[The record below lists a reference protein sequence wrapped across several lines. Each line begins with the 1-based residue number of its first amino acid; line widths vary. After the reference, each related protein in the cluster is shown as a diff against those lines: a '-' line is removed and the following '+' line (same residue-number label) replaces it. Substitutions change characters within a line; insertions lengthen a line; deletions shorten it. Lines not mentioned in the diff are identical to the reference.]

1 MGEHDGV
8 LKHVAGAIMHE
19 PVPYST
25 RSHHPIQATQ
35 AKRAKCWQPRHNDES
50 QTRPR
55 LPTF

>member
-1 MGEHDGV
+1 MGEHYGV

-25 RSHHPIQATQ
+25 PSHPSNPSEASQMLA
-35 AKRAKCWQPRHNDES
+35 AAAYDES